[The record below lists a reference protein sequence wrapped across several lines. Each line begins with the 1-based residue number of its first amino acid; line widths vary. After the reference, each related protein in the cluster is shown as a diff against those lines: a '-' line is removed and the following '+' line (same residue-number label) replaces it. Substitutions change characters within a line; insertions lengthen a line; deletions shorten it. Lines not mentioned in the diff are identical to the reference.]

1 MDPGVLLSPI
11 AALHVPPELRGGR
24 RQGLLDARPGPRR
37 LGQRGRERA
46 AVRARDGRPMKVAV
60 VGATGMVGRV
70 LLERLERRRF
80 PVSALLP
87 FSSGRA
93 KASVPF
99 KGRPVAA
106 PGVTAA
112 ALRSADLVFLVS
124 SDEVS
129 KRWGKDLAAR
139 GIWVIDDSSA
149 FRLDPSVPLV
159 IPEVNASALRPN
171 RRLIAGP
178 NCTISGLAV
187 AAAAVHRRAGVVRV
201 RMASYQAVSGAGR
214 EALLEFYGQTRR
226 AARALSDRDFLRPLP
241 GESASALP
249 APIAFN
255 VFPQVGGFNDD
266 GECSEEVKVRAEL
279 RKIWSAP
286 GLALSATTVRVPVV
300 RGHSVAAWLE
310 LARPLTPRAA
320 AALRA
325 PGAAVWPQGTYPTP
339 RAPSR
344 SPRGASARRAPRLCR

>member
-1 MDPGVLLSPI
+1 MS
-11 AALHVPPELRGGR
+11 
-24 RQGLLDARPGPRR
+24 GL
-37 LGQRGRERA
+37 
-46 AVRARDGRPMKVAV
+46 KVAV

-70 LLERLERRRF
+70 LLERLESRRF
-80 PVSALLP
+80 PVEALLP

-99 KGRPVAA
+99 NGRNVPA
-106 PGVTAA
+106 PGVSAA

-139 GIWVIDDSSA
+139 GSWVIDDSSA
-149 FRLDPSVPLV
+149 FRLDPTVPLV
-159 IPEVNASALRPN
+159 IPEVNAAALRRD
-171 RRLIAGP
+171 RRLVAGP

-187 AAAAVHRRAGVVRV
+187 AAAAVHRKAGVRRV

-226 AARALSDRDFLRPLP
+226 AARVLSDREFLKPLP
-241 GESASALP
+241 GEKAFALP

-255 VFPQVGGFNDD
+255 VFPQVGGFNAD

-286 GLALSATTVRVPVV
+286 ALELSATTVRVPVV

-310 LARPLTPRAA
+310 LARPMAPRAA

-325 PGAAVWPQGTYPTP
+325 PGAATWPEGTYPTP
-339 RAPSR
+339 RGIGGTDAVHAAR
-344 SPRGASARRAPRLCR
+344 WRRGATSKELAVWVCSDNLLKGAALNSIQVAEELLIRGWLLPRRSA

>member
-1 MDPGVLLSPI
+1 MT
-11 AALHVPPELRGGR
+11 
-24 RQGLLDARPGPRR
+24 GLT
-37 LGQRGRERA
+37 
-46 AVRARDGRPMKVAV
+46 VAV

-70 LLERLERRRF
+70 LLERLESRRF
-80 PVSALLP
+80 PVGKLLP

-93 KASVPF
+93 KAGVPF
-99 KGRPVAA
+99 KGRSVAA
-106 PGVTAA
+106 PGVSAA

-139 GIWVIDDSSA
+139 GAWVIDDSSA

-159 IPEVNASALRPN
+159 IPEVNAAALRRD
-171 RRLIAGP
+171 RRLVAGP

-187 AAAAVHRRAGVVRV
+187 AAAAVHRKAGVRRV

-241 GESASALP
+241 GEKASALP

-286 GLALSATTVRVPVV
+286 GLELSATTVRVPVV

-310 LARPLTPRAA
+310 LSRGLSPRAA

-325 PGAAVWPQGTYPTP
+325 PGAANWPEGTYPTP
-339 RAPSR
+339 RGIGGTDAVHAAR
-344 SPRGASARRAPRLCR
+344 WRRGAFAKELAVWVCSDNLLKGAALNSIQVAEELLIRGWLLPRRSA